1 MTLRLDPKNLVG
13 GSFGGLEEPVE
24 DAADQHAYWEDFNA
38 RFFRSNGQEYYS
50 PRQSNVA
57 NWLAAP
63 DRASFAA
70 MAGALLAQLQQNDAL
85 DDIDLVLLA
94 HWMPDLHLGT
104 SVTNFALHRLG
115 IADGFGFAISDRGLS
130 APLFAMD
137 CAARYLRRQGRRA
150 LVMTMDQKHLLYQSD
165 TVAALQPENSA
176 SLMVLETVTGPGLRY
191 CGYRRHIN
199 VESGDLPAVVDATCR
214 DLGLTPEATVL
225 IADNGLEGLGEGFAG
240 WCPTQPS
247 QMCAAPLRSLM
258 SLPEPGNCLL
268 LTRQDREVCVVG
280 LAQDDG
286 SA

>member
-1 MTLRLDPKNLVG
+1 MHCAMVKVGINGFGRIGRTTFRYAWDMPELEIVAVNELVG
-13 GSFGGLEEPVE
+13 GAETAAYLVKYDSVHGTWPKACSSSSADSFTVDGRSVSFSE
-24 DAADQHAYWEDFNA
+24 HEDFT
-38 RFFRSNGQEYYS
+38 Q
-50 PRQSNVA
+50 VD
-57 NWLAAP
+57 WAAK
-63 DRASFAA
+63 
-70 MAGALLAQLQQNDAL
+70 GVELV
-85 DDIDLVLLA
+85 IDCTGKFL
-94 HWMPDLHLGT
+94 
-104 SVTNFALHRLG
+104 
-115 IADGFGFAISDRGLS
+115 
-130 APLFAMD
+130 
-137 CAARYLRRQGRRA
+137 
-150 LVMTMDQKHLLYQSD
+150 

-176 SLMVLETVTGPGLRY
+176 SLMVLETGTGPGLRY

-280 LAQDDG
+280 LAKDDG